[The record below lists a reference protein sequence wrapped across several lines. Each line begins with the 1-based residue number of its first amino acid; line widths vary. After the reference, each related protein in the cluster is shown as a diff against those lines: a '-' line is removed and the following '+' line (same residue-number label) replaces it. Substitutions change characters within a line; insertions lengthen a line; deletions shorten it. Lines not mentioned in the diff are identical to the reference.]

1 MSGYE
6 VLSKILIFFVYAMSL
21 MWCYRNESVDV
32 NADIREYMA
41 EYIGY
46 DYCMARM
53 VKYDQ
58 RPGLVGRTSHEHE
71 A

>member
-1 MSGYE
+1 LSGYE

-46 DYCMARM
+46 DYCVARM
-53 VKYDQ
+53 VKYD
-58 RPGLVGRTSHEHE
+58 
-71 A
+71 